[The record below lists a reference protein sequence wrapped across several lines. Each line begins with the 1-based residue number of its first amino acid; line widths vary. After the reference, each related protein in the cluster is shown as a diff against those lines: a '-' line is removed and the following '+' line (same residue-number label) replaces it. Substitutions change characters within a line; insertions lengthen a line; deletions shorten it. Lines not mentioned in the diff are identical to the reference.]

1 MKKTF
6 KEITKNIDMILFNW
20 ITNIENDLQLEAWEE
35 FYLDEE
41 NESIFKDVFQYFAIN
56 RLDWEYLS
64 SKTWMPLYYSEKCDL
79 FVLWVDFLDNWENLS
94 FEV

>member
-6 KEITKNIDMILFNW
+6 KELTKNIDMILFNW
-20 ITNIENDLQLEAWEE
+20 ITNIENDLQLEAWED

-41 NESIFKDVFQYFAIN
+41 KESVFKDIFQYFAID
-56 RLDWEYLS
+56 RFDWEYLS
-64 SKTWMPLYYSEKCDL
+64 RKTWMPLYYSEKCNL
-79 FVLWVDFLDNWENLS
+79 FLLWIDFLDNWENLS